1 MAEMEIVR
9 QFNSEVINDGCSF
22 NATRNHSHISDSI
35 LFQLSTIYASKP
47 PVSRAKVASITQ
59 IALKAVKV
67 TFGSFFFIVQVT
79 SVDYSLFF
87 CLSFVRNM
95 LMSYD
100 GHLLKF

>member
-67 TFGSFFFIVQVT
+67 TFGSFFFYCT
-79 SVDYSLFF
+79 SHKCGLFSIF
-87 CLSFVRNM
+87 LSFICEKHVDV
-95 LMSYD
+95 L
-100 GHLLKF
+100 